1 MVTTRESVVW
11 GNKMVLKN
19 VKGFTLI
26 ELMIVVAIIG
36 ILALIAIPN
45 FTSIRAKA
53 YEASAKSMGRNAKVA
68 MEVYYNQYGGDI
80 SGSGGY
86 AEYLSDLLSFDRNLT
101 DDSDVTF
108 EFVTVTNTGYTYY
121 TAHKYSP
128 TEHFVF
134 HD

>member
-1 MVTTRESVVW
+1 
-11 GNKMVLKN
+11 MVLKK

-45 FTSIRAKA
+45 FVNIRASA
-53 YEASAKSMGRNAKVA
+53 YGASAASMGRNAKVA
-68 MEVYYNQYGGDI
+68 MEVYYNEAGGEI
-80 SGSGGY
+80 SGGY
-86 AEYLSDLLSFDRNLT
+86 AQYLSDLLSFDRNLT

-108 EFVTVTNTGYTYY
+108 EFVSVLNSGYTYY
-121 TAHKYSP
+121 T
-128 TEHFVF
+128 EHRYNPGVRYVY